1 MVALKKE
8 LAELKAARGKDAGSR
23 VSAAAAAAMAH
34 GARGGQESL
43 EAMITPDM
51 MELQMEKQAHLETFA
66 TLDISEQCVCIM
78 LTFVDDV
85 TRSPNTTTRPSNCN
99 RPYQHIEK

>member
-34 GARGGQESL
+34 GGGQESL

-66 TLDISEQCVCIM
+66 TLDLSEQCVRKSA
-78 LTFVDDV
+78 LQY
-85 TRSPNTTTRPSNCN
+85 SSSHS
-99 RPYQHIEK
+99 QKKS